1 MKKYTSQTTARRR
14 WDTGQDEG
22 NYQGD
27 GTRPLRGIAA
37 IGNMYSTVPNAYT
50 FQQTAALWVRSVTAA
65 ASSPAVKQHRRP
77 NVDVGEFNLSVAE
90 DAEVHELHACSGQTG
105 FEDYHNSK
113 RCSSLSDVQWCG
125 LCVLFCLFVCLFV
138 YREGERMCPCHP
150 GVSSVRT
157 PVLQHAYSICTSPN
171 TGCEKTKLT
180 APLHTHTCTASWSW
194 STGELHTAA
203 LESSETTTCCPLFST
218 VRAQRKH
225 EHTHDVIYKSHYLH
239 INNMRFLISS
249 PLALSFCYHSQV
261 IQQRS
266 K

>member
-1 MKKYTSQTTARRR
+1 MNNRLTHSSFIVLSPFFSNFYFIFKFALREKFGKKTPDASCHSIFKPSTPRHVNNVCISAITHKSQRRLMKKYTSQTTARRR

-37 IGNMYSTVPNAYT
+37 IGNMHSTVPNAYT

-77 NVDVGEFNLSVAE
+77 NIDVGEFNLSVAE

-125 LCVLFCLFVCLFV
+125 LCVLFCLFVCLQGRGAHV
-138 YREGERMCPCHP
+138 S
-150 GVSSVRT
+150 VSSRG
-157 PVLQHAYSICTSPN
+157 LLCTYP
-171 TGCEKTKLT
+171 
-180 APLHTHTCTASWSW
+180 
-194 STGELHTAA
+194 
-203 LESSETTTCCPLFST
+203 
-218 VRAQRKH
+218 
-225 EHTHDVIYKSHYLH
+225 
-239 INNMRFLISS
+239 SS
-249 PLALSFCYHSQV
+249 PTC
-261 IQQRS
+261 I
-266 K
+266 